1 MRVIV
6 QRCKEASVIVDDEI
20 IGKISKGYLILVG
33 FNIDDN
39 EEIIK
44 KIAKKIINLRIFED
58 DDKKMNLDLNEVNG
72 SILSVSQFTLYAKL
86 EGRRPSFSNAM
97 PYAKASK
104 MYDLFNKT
112 LKSYNVNVKTGK
124 FGADMKVSL
133 INDGPVT
140 IIIDSEELAW
150 KRTLITNI

>member
-6 QRCKEASVIVDDEI
+6 QRCKEASVIVDDKI
-20 IGKISKGYLILVG
+20 IGEISKGYLILVG
-33 FNIDDN
+33 FTIDDN
-39 EEIIK
+39 EEIVK

-58 DDKKMNLDLNEVNG
+58 DDEKMNLDLNQVNG

-97 PYAKASK
+97 PYAMASK
-104 MYDLFNKT
+104 LYDLFNET

-140 IIIDSEELAW
+140 IIIDSKELA
-150 KRTLITNI
+150 